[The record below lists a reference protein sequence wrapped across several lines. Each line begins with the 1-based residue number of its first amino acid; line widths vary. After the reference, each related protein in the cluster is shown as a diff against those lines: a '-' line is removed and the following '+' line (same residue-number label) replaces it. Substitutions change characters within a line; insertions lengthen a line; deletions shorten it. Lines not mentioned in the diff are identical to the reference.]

1 MKVLIH
7 ISSQQKLFFIS
18 LIDKF
23 SRKGFEV
30 DLLVR
35 DKFILRFLKPYL
47 KKRKINNIFI
57 EDTSSDIFDPKVKNE
72 NQIIK
77 KAINFE
83 YKYKQNISLV
93 MSKDRALGRGYLVNV
108 DKYVEIERANWK
120 QTKKLKYFFHIF
132 DDVEKIILKSN
143 PKVIVSV
150 SRSTNI

>member
-47 KKRKINNIFI
+47 KKRKVNNIFI
-57 EDTSSDIFDPKVKNE
+57 EDTSSDIFDPNVKNT

-77 KAINFE
+77 K
-83 YKYKQNISLV
+83 
-93 MSKDRALGRGYLVNV
+93 
-108 DKYVEIERANWK
+108 
-120 QTKKLKYFFHIF
+120 
-132 DDVEKIILKSN
+132 
-143 PKVIVSV
+143 
-150 SRSTNI
+150 